1 VEGLKKVRE
10 RIAQACA
17 RAGRAQGSVTL
28 AAVSKG
34 QPMEKIREAFAAGQ
48 TLFAENYA
56 QELREKSSALP
67 DAEWHFIGALQS
79 NKARM
84 VVGRAALIHT
94 CDRISLARELAKRAE
109 GAQRVLLEVNI
120 GREPQKSG
128 VLPEE
133 APGLLDAVR
142 ALPHLRCEGLMCIPP
157 AEGDPRP
164 HFRALRELGEKL
176 GLRELSMGMS
186 ADYEAAIE
194 EGATIVRVGTAIF
207 GERIRR

>member
-1 VEGLKKVRE
+1 MEGLKKVRE

-94 CDRISLARELAKRAE
+94 CDRIGLAR
-109 GAQRVLLEVNI
+109 
-120 GREPQKSG
+120 
-128 VLPEE
+128 PE
-133 APGLLDAVR
+133 
-142 ALPHLRCEGLMCIPP
+142 H
-157 AEGDPRP
+157 PRRP
-164 HFRALRELGEKL
+164 FRQFLQ
-176 GLRELSMGMS
+176 
-186 ADYEAAIE
+186 
-194 EGATIVRVGTAIF
+194 
-207 GERIRR
+207 